1 MARKAKRMSIDTA
14 NNIINEQEEELANM
28 HHKLLDMTD
37 SRDLA
42 VGRSLEMVQALRRI
56 ECSEDLEACRSI
68 ARQAINDFQGK

>member
-42 VGRSLEMVQALRRI
+42 VGRSLEMVAALRRI
-56 ECSEDLEACRSI
+56 ECSEDLETCRTI